1 MFNGLRLV
9 RGEDIW
15 IPFRKKKKMGGRG
28 KGEFKEMGS
37 QGHGQ
42 EEPWVKDR
50 RGQRQ
55 RGGQRDGGERKG
67 RSS

>member
-1 MFNGLRLV
+1 
-9 RGEDIW
+9 
-15 IPFRKKKKMGGRG
+15 MGGRG